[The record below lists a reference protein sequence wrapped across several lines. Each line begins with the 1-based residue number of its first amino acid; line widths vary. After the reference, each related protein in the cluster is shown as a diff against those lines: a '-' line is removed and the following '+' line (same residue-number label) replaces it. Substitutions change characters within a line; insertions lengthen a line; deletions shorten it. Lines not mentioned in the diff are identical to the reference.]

1 MRAGRPRS
9 GSPNL
14 HQKGGEGKAVEY
26 AYLRDPAAIYRRSFT
41 LVRKE
46 ADLGRFPP
54 ALRPLA
60 IRLAHAAGDVSI
72 LDDLAWSRGAA
83 AAGRGALSNGGAV
96 LVDSAMV
103 AAGIARERLPA
114 GAEVICTLRHPSIP
128 ALRAAQ
134 KTTRSAA
141 AVELW

>member
-26 AYLRDPAAIYRRSFT
+26 AYLRDPAAIYRRSFA
-41 LVRKE
+41 LVREE

-83 AAGRGALSNGGAV
+83 AAGRGALSSGAAV

-103 AAGIARERLPA
+103 ASGIAKERLSA
-114 GAEVICTLRHPSIP
+114 GSQVICTLHDPSVP
-128 ALRAAQ
+128 ALAAAHQ
-134 KTTRSAA
+134 TTRSA
-141 AVELW
+141 